1 LKAVNRLF
9 LIAIVIGFYST
20 AFVVFRVLVT
30 RSAENQPVRVRRP
43 CLPVGEDTAVIV
55 ALGQSN
61 AGNWGMGRYA
71 ATEAVDNFDPET
83 GNCFS
88 AIDRLLG
95 TDGNG
100 SSFLPR
106 LGDLLIQSG
115 KFHRVIVVSI
125 AVGGASIFNLASIHL
140 GRIDNLIKKLRQAGI
155 TPTHFLFQQGE
166 TDAMLNTTE
175 AEYLASLV
183 RLVRQF
189 RSAGYEAPFYVAL
202 STKCGEGHPRNRRA
216 IRAAQAAAI
225 DINLNIRRGP
235 DTDIIGNSGRAP
247 GYCHMNETGTIA
259 QAALWVAFIR
269 RTVSTETD
277 HTAEALRPKIR
288 TGNIQQ

>member
-1 LKAVNRLF
+1 LINRLF
-9 LIAIVIGFYST
+9 LIVIIIGFSST
-20 AFVVFRVLVT
+20 AFIVFRVPVT
-30 RSAENQPVRVRRP
+30 RIAENSPVRVQRP
-43 CLPVGEDTAVIV
+43 CLPVGEATAVIV

-61 AGNWGMGRYA
+61 AGNWGMGHYA

-95 TDGNG
+95 TDGSG

-106 LGDLLIQSG
+106 LGDLLVQSRE
-115 KFHRVIVVSI
+115 FNRVIVVSI
-125 AVGGASIFNLASIHL
+125 AVGGASISDLTSIYL
-140 GRIDNLIKKLRQAGI
+140 GRIDNLIAKLRQAGI

-166 TDAMLNTTE
+166 TDAMRNTTT
-175 AEYLASLV
+175 AEYSASLV

-202 STKCGEGHPRNRRA
+202 SSKCDEVHPGNRRA
-216 IRAAQAAAI
+216 IRVAQAACI
-225 DINLNIRRGP
+225 DVNLNIRRGP
-235 DTDIIGNSGRAP
+235 DTDMIGNSGRAH
-247 GYCHMNETGTIA
+247 GHCHMNEIGTLA
-259 QAALWVAFIR
+259 QAALWAAFIR

-277 HTAEALRPKIR
+277 HTGAVANRPMLSPSALAE
-288 TGNIQQ
+288 